1 MPYEIKS
8 KAIDNL
14 TTIMLEDNGPVIVG
28 IAATNIPHLSLPPMS
43 VIDVNGETKIRVPF
57 LRSGIFRH
65 PNGKLVFNDQVFD
78 KMLDNHKSR
87 KSWYGVSLN
96 EKHKP
101 GVALAWFDEDRGG
114 TIQKEIDPEYGTLLV
129 GYGKPTSER
138 TVDMIKNQEYVFASV
153 EFNPNHQSHMIAK
166 LSSDEIE
173 EISEELLLEE
183 IKMDEVTISKE
194 EYDALK
200 DKAEKVTEL
209 ESALVSANEKIVSL
223 ESKEVE
229 VKDEK
234 PEMPEEY
241 RVTLEE
247 LKKDNARLKRNALA
261 SQVESIIA
269 KAENH
274 RDINGNGHSPVLLE
288 IAKNAMLGESIQV
301 DETATIKLESA
312 EPADIA
318 DYFRKVFV
326 HLLETVPGQVRLE
339 SKTEGDNEKPLF
351 DRGQAYTQDDYKS
364 FWAER
369 L

>member
-1 MPYEIKS
+1 
-8 KAIDNL
+8 
-14 TTIMLEDNGPVIVG
+14 
-28 IAATNIPHLSLPPMS
+28 
-43 VIDVNGETKIRVPF
+43 
-57 LRSGIFRH
+57 
-65 PNGKLVFNDQVFD
+65 LV
-78 KMLDNHKSR
+78 
-87 KSWYGVSLN
+87 
-96 EKHKP
+96 
-101 GVALAWFDEDRGG
+101 
-114 TIQKEIDPEYGTLLV
+114 T
-129 GYGKPTSER
+129 
-138 TVDMIKNQEYVFASV
+138 
-153 EFNPNHQSHMIAK
+153 
-166 LSSDEIE
+166 
-173 EISEELLLEE
+173 
-183 IKMDEVTISKE
+183 
-194 EYDALK
+194 
-200 DKAEKVTEL
+200 
-209 ESALVSANEKIVSL
+209 ANEKIVSL
-223 ESKEVE
+223 ESTKEVE

-274 RDINGNGHSPVLLE
+274 RDVNGNGHSPVLLE
-288 IAKNAMLGESIQV
+288 IAKNAMLGEAIQI

-326 HLLETVPGQVRLE
+326 HLLETIPGQVRLE